1 MEKIERNEITYQ
13 QCAHCV
19 LDTNDDPTLML
30 DDQGVCNYCRNYQKL
45 EAAFVPPVQEAKRK
59 LTDLIEE
66 IKIAGKGNQY
76 DSILG
81 LSGGVDSSYLALK
94 AKHWG
99 LRPLIVHFDNGWNS
113 ELAVSNIEKTIS
125 VLGFDL
131 HTLVI
136 QWEEFR
142 DLQVAFLRAS
152 VVDIEMITDHAIIA
166 TLYKLALK
174 LNIKFILSGTN
185 IVTEAILPPHWI
197 HHKADYIHIRAI
209 QKQFVNKPFKTYPLL
224 NVKTRVQADLKGIR
238 SVSPLNLIPYNKDQV
253 KEELQSE
260 LGWRDYG
267 GKHYESVFTRFYQ
280 GYILPKKFNIDK
292 RRAHLATLIC
302 SKQITREQALAELAK
317 PIYDPALFQLDYDFV
332 LKKLRL
338 QKSEFEKIMSTPPKA
353 HSDYP
358 VETTI
363 YDRYPVLKI
372 ARPFWKVFKGK
383 LRENDHDN

>member
-1 MEKIERNEITYQ
+1 MSTKIIT
-13 QCAHCV
+13 CTHCI
-19 LDTNDDPTLML
+19 LDTTDDPSIVF
-30 DDQGVCNYCRNYQKL
+30 DDNGVCNYCIDYRQQELHNVPSAELAVVKL
-45 EAAFVPPVQEAKRK
+45 ADAIAAIKKAGEGKR
-59 LTDLIEE
+59 
-66 IKIAGKGNQY
+66 Y

-81 LSGGVDSSYLALK
+81 LSGGVDSSYLALQ

-113 ELAVSNIEKTIS
+113 ELAVSNIEKTIAA
-125 VLGFDL
+125 LGFDL

-142 DLQVAFLRAS
+142 DLQVAFLKAS
-152 VVDIEMITDHAIIA
+152 VVDIEMVTDHAITA
-166 TLYKLALK
+166 TLYRLALK
-174 LNIKFILSGTN
+174 ENIKFILSGTN
-185 IVTEAILPPHWI
+185 VVTEAILPPHWI
-197 HHKADYIHIRAI
+197 HHKSDYIHIRAI
-209 QKQFVNKPFKTYPLL
+209 QKEFVGKPFKTYPLWDL
-224 NVKTRVQADLKGIR
+224 RTRVMANLRGIR
-238 SVSPLNLIPYNKDQV
+238 SISLLNLIPYNKDQT
-253 KEELQSE
+253 KKELQNE

-338 QKSEFEKIMSTPPKA
+338 EKSEFEKIMSTPPKA

-372 ARPFWKVFKGK
+372 ARPFWKVFKGQ
-383 LRENDHDN
+383 LRE